1 MATDAW
7 EVTRGYSA
15 SGVYRKFAG
24 GGQFEVWSPVIYV
37 GFENEFRPFTYIT
50 ALRL

>member
-7 EVTRGYSA
+7 RVTRGHSS

-24 GGQFEVWSPVIYV
+24 GGQFEVLSPVIYV
-37 GFENEFRPFTYIT
+37 GIEKEFRPFTYIT
-50 ALRL
+50 ALRI